1 MLSPSPQS
9 HWGKNPERRV
19 CGRLHLP
26 MTPTTL
32 RVKSPLVQPTLF
44 ARQAR
49 AAPVVVFL
57 FRAEKRSFKLAES
70 G

>member
-1 MLSPSPQS
+1 MRSPAPAYAPYDSPCQ
-9 HWGKNPERRV
+9 V
-19 CGRLHLP
+19 
-26 MTPTTL
+26 PT
-32 RVKSPLVQPTLF
+32 STLF

>member
-1 MLSPSPQS
+1 MRSPAPAYDLYDPPCPVPAS
-9 HWGKNPERRV
+9 
-19 CGRLHLP
+19 
-26 MTPTTL
+26 T
-32 RVKSPLVQPTLF
+32 TLF